1 MPHGL
6 TIDHEG
12 NTWLTDVAM
21 HQVSAFTSFRV
32 ERSTKTGQH
41 GFELILPRPISS
53 HVLKTAVKRGNHI
66 RLEIC
71 MDIIYFFECKTFF

>member
-21 HQVSAFTSFRV
+21 HQVRTQFS
-32 ERSTKTGQH
+32 
-41 GFELILPRPISS
+41 L
-53 HVLKTAVKRGNHI
+53 
-66 RLEIC
+66 C
-71 MDIIYFFECKTFF
+71 MDVTYTKNRSFLGYYELETVKNCLK

>member
-21 HQVSAFTSFRV
+21 HQV
-32 ERSTKTGQH
+32 
-41 GFELILPRPISS
+41 GFQ
-53 HVLKTAVKRGNHI
+53 
-66 RLEIC
+66 C
-71 MDIIYFFECKTFF
+71 FECALVKTLPMLIIAHLLAKAFQLNDLKMTSIPAK

>member
-21 HQVSAFTSFRV
+21 HQVRTQYSQSVFIYSSDLKLKLLRTV
-32 ERSTKTGQH
+32 IDG
-41 GFELILPRPISS
+41 PNISQCMT
-53 HVLKTAVKRGNHI
+53 LK
-66 RLEIC
+66 
-71 MDIIYFFECKTFF
+71 

>member
-21 HQVSAFTSFRV
+21 HQVSTQSSGTV
-32 ERSTKTGQH
+32 DRSNNTRQH
-41 GFELILPRPISS
+41 GFELVFFC
-53 HVLKTAVKRGNHI
+53 HFLKTVKRGNHI
-66 RLEIC
+66 RLTIFIN
-71 MDIIYFFECKTFF
+71 IISFFKM

>member
-21 HQVSAFTSFRV
+21 HQVSTQTSGRV
-32 ERSTKTGQH
+32 NWSNKT
-41 GFELILPRPISS
+41 R
-53 HVLKTAVKRGNHI
+53 
-66 RLEIC
+66 
-71 MDIIYFFECKTFF
+71 